1 MLGKILEMKKITC
14 WENTEI
20 GSNSVNYL
28 KNPLVNPEK
37 GV

>member
-1 MLGKILEMKKITC
+1 MLGKILEMKKITY
-14 WENTEI
+14 WENIEE

-28 KNPLVNPEK
+28 KSSLVNPEK